1 MHEVHRY
8 FSISNL
14 GETSRLTSNEKKKNR
29 KRLQVSNNFMTVGEH
44 FLIPSAMNF

>member
-14 GETSRLTSNEKKKNR
+14 GETTRLTSNEKKIR